1 MKKFKFTLFSLLVII
16 FSGLL
21 IQRFSGYF
29 YTTPVGIVKSVKIID
44 SEQLLTVKLVNNT
57 KKTVVVKVK
66 FNGNESTN
74 PVFNKNNQILLDNST
89 KKWEFISLK
98 RDGYTFI
105 LVVSFISLVLGIAGK
120 KGFFS
125 LVGILF
131 NIIFLFFL
139 LWINQRNRSINLLLL
154 ISIYTIIAIII
165 STGTLY
171 GLKKID
177 LRKVLATI
185 FSVFLSYFITT
196 ITMKL
201 LNDQGLRYEEIQ
213 FLTRPYRTV
222 FLASLM
228 LGGIGAALDNVVVII
243 SSLDELVR
251 HTPEIN
257 TKELIESGKNIA
269 SDTTTSMINVLLF
282 AYLSSATPFFIFYLA
297 NGWDFVETFKM
308 HLSLEIMRVLCG
320 GLAILFTIPS
330 SFLFFLLFKK
340 LKKKGKTDECR

>member
-1 MKKFKFTLFSLLVII
+1 
-16 FSGLL
+16 
-21 IQRFSGYF
+21 
-29 YTTPVGIVKSVKIID
+29 
-44 SEQLLTVKLVNNT
+44 
-57 KKTVVVKVK
+57 
-66 FNGNESTN
+66 
-74 PVFNKNNQILLDNST
+74 
-89 KKWEFISLK
+89 
-98 RDGYTFI
+98 
-105 LVVSFISLVLGIAGK
+105 AGK

-201 LNDQGLRYEEIQ
+201 LNDQGLRYEEMQ

-243 SSLDELVR
+243 SSLDQLVR

-308 HLSLEIMRVLCG
+308 HLSLEIMRILCG

-340 LKKKGKTDECR
+340 IKKEGENR